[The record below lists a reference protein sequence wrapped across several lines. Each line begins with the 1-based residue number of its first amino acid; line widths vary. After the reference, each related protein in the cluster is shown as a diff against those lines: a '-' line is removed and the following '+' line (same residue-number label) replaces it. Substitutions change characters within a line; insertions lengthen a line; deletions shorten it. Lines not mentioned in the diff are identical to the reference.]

1 MSHIKKIIFLF
12 IVTFLIETN
21 LSAQTPY
28 FIDFQKILNESA
40 AGKKAQ
46 DELKKRLN
54 NSIKKLDTTQ
64 KNLQDQEKKI
74 KQQKKIISAEE
85 YKKKV
90 DILRK
95 DVSELRVKRSNALQ
109 IISKQRA
116 KAKTEILKNLNPI
129 IQKYMQEKQIRMVL
143 NKKDIILADD
153 KLDITKDVM
162 DLLNKKIKSINFD

>member
-74 KQQKKIISAEE
+74 IQQKKIISAEE

-95 DVSELRVKRSNALQ
+95 DVSELRAKRSNALQ

>member
-74 KQQKKIISAEE
+74 IQQKKIISAEE